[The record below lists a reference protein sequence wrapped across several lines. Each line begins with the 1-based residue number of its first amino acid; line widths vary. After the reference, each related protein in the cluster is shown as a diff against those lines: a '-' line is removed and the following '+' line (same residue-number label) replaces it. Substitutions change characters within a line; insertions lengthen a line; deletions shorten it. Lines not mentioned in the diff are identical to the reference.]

1 MIGVGRAVVAVTRD
15 VSMEWQEVDL
25 IRERRELLEKI
36 SVEQVEAILDYR
48 KQMEAVVEEYLAEDL
63 QAFLTGADEIEE
75 GLETNDS
82 DLVIHG
88 NVTIQRVL
96 GRKPQFTNQKEFDD
110 LMDSMDALVL

>member
-1 MIGVGRAVVAVTRD
+1 MALAIAAVYKD
-15 VSMEWQEVDL
+15 VSMEWEEADL
-25 IRERRELLEKI
+25 IRARRELMEKV
-36 SVEQVEAILDYR
+36 SAEQVEAILEYR

-75 GLETNDS
+75 GLALNDS
-82 DLVIHG
+82 DRVIHG

-96 GRKPQFTNQKEFDD
+96 GRKPQFTNQAEFDD